1 MKSLLICSFDKKLK
15 AKPMREII
23 KRLEQ
28 KVKVLQI
35 GTMEITNT
43 PVEKWPPSD
52 YFLCV
57 GQKPSFPLD
66 KAKEYVKI
74 SNSIPLL
81 DLDSQQM
88 LRSRIEIHR
97 ILQENS
103 IPTPKTLS
111 VLREKNITTSFSQT
125 TDYIV
130 VEGEKF
136 MKPFVEKPRDS
147 ADHNIFIYL
156 DGKESNYNCIRLF
169 RKRENKCSET
179 IENGFLFYFNLKWTL
194 LGLKVLFFTRNIW
207 ILFQI

>member
-28 KVKVLQI
+28 KVKVLQL
-35 GTMEITNT
+35 GTLEITNT
-43 PVEKWPPSD
+43 PVEKWPTSD

-57 GQKPSFPLD
+57 GQKPNFPLD
-66 KAKEYVKI
+66 KAKEYVRI
-74 SNSIPLL
+74 TNSIPLL

-88 LRSRIEIHR
+88 LRSRIDIHR
-97 ILQENS
+97 ILKENS
-103 IPTPKTLS
+103 IPTPKTLP
-111 VLREKNITTSFSQT
+111 VLREIDSKTNFSQT

-130 VEGEKF
+130 VNGEKF

-169 RKRENKCSET
+169 RKRENKCSEI
-179 IENGFLFYFNLKWTL
+179 IEKGFFLILILKWKL
-194 LGLKVLFFTRNIW
+194 LGLKVLFFTKNT
-207 ILFQI
+207 